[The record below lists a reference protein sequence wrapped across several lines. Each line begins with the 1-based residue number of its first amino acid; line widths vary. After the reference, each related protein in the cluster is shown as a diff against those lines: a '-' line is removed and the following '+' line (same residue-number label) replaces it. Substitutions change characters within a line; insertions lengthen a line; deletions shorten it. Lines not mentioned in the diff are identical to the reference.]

1 MTEEHVTYDK
11 TYSVKDSVLNR
22 YWHMYEQDKV
32 FKASTEFMDVKV
44 HSHIV
49 TSGYSVSCMATQK
62 LLFLWQL
69 SPIT

>member
-1 MTEEHVTYDK
+1 
-11 TYSVKDSVLNR
+11 
-22 YWHMYEQDKV
+22 MYEQDKV

-49 TSGYSVSCMATQK
+49 TSGYSVPCMATQK